1 MNLYYSESTQQKYIK
16 KVIFGCAFAAI
27 SITTT
32 NIFVRLTEEN
42 TQQVAETQ
50 QATQDESNNGDN
62 QPEGGSNSDPPAATA
77 STILY
82 PVVRVVDGDT
92 ILIKYNGEDT
102 KLRII
107 GINTPETV
115 DSRKPI
121 ECFGP
126 EASSYL
132 SALLTGKSVSIETDY
147 TQDDTDKY
155 GRLLRYVYLDNEDV
169 GYKIISGG
177 YGYEYTYNIPYQKQS
192 QYKNAQAEAME
203 NGVGLWTSCANT

>member
-1 MNLYYSESTQQKYIK
+1 MNKILLILVAITFLIT
-16 KVIFGCAFAAI
+16 GCDELD
-27 SITTT
+27 TVL
-32 NIFVRLTEEN
+32 NEN
-42 TQQVAETQ
+42 
-50 QATQDESNNGDN
+50 
-62 QPEGGSNSDPPAATA
+62 ATA
-77 STILY
+77 TEGIAADKEVVTID
-82 PVVRVVDGDT
+82 RVVDGDT